1 MRFFCS
7 EFCSCNS
14 IVPSGWSSNFSPS
27 SVNLNSG
34 ESTNVNWS
42 VTSDSQAPEDN
53 YGVTAEATDDTEQT
67 FTGSDNANYEVNNS
81 APVCGDGTCD
91 AGEDCSSCPGDC
103 GSCTI
108 CGDGTC
114 DAGED
119 CNSCAADCISGGG
132 VSCGNGICEA
142 ADGEDCN
149 SCADDCN
156 SKTKGNPKTHF
167 CCGEAGVCGSS
178 QCNNDPFSC
187 TEATA
192 QSYCCGDSVCEG
204 AEDSVSC
211 EVDCPLPVCS
221 DNTCDPGEDSCS
233 CAADCGA
240 PPADEVGLCSDGVD
254 NDCDGD
260 IDCDDGDCATDL
272 ACSCLPVGSSC
283 SASGDCCSNKC
294 KGKAGAKVCK

>member
-1 MRFFCS
+1 M
-7 EFCSCNS
+7 
-14 IVPSGWSSNFSPS
+14 
-27 SVNLNSG
+27 
-34 ESTNVNWS
+34 
-42 VTSDSQAPEDN
+42 
-53 YGVTAEATDDTEQT
+53 
-67 FTGSDNANYEVNNS
+67 
-81 APVCGDGTCD
+81 
-91 AGEDCSSCPGDC
+91 
-103 GSCTI
+103 
-108 CGDGTC
+108 
-114 DAGED
+114 
-119 CNSCAADCISGGG
+119 
-132 VSCGNGICEA
+132 SCGNGICEA